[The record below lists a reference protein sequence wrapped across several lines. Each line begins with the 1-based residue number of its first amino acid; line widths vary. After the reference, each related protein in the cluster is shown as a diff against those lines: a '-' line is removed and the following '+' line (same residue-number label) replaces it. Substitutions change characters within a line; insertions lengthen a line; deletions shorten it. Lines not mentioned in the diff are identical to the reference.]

1 MEATSSDLTSHAKVS
16 FSRLLGHLC
25 LLFHPHSRGTLSEE
39 CDTFEHATNPPAL
52 MGPGSLPPDVDLSSF
67 NDPSTS
73 TKKLV
78 DSVLRL
84 RPSLPVSCGLFR
96 HNDLNITGQHPL
108 DAGGSAKIW
117 LCEENDG
124 KKAVIKSYRYYSSSS
139 RLPAFLRFYQEAL
152 YCSYLNSIDD
162 RSFAPFLGIYSS
174 EEHPFAL
181 VFETMEH
188 RNLGEYLRNNKEVR
202 RIDSLLQVARGIE
215 VMHRHG
221 IAHGNI
227 KIANILVSGAGCV
240 RIGSLGTA
248 CAQSTAPRVDVDR
261 WFPGAAPEIT
271 DPQRWGTSEA
281 GASKSSDLFAFG
293 VLAWEAFTGR
303 APFYDE
309 GVVACV
315 HSMSNDRRPA
325 KPTHPEVSD
334 GVWKLIR
341 GCWKADPAKR
351 KTIDEVVAVLEVE
364 SSASQ

>member
-1 MEATSSDLTSHAKVS
+1 MEAASSDLTSHAKVS

-39 CDTFEHATNPPAL
+39 CDTFEHATNPPAH
-52 MGPGSLPPDVDLSSF
+52 MGTGSLPPDLDLSSLD
-67 NDPSTS
+67 DPSIPTEG
-73 TKKLV
+73 LV

-84 RPSLPVSCGLFR
+84 GPSLPISCGLFR
-96 HNDLNITGQHPL
+96 HNDLKITGPRPF
-108 DAGGSAKIW
+108 DGGGFAKIW
-117 LCEENDG
+117 SGEKDDG
-124 KKAVIKSYRYYSSSS
+124 KKVVIKSYRHYSSLS

-152 YCSYLNSIDD
+152 VCSYFNSIDD
-162 RSFAPFLGIYSS
+162 RSFAPFFGIYSS

-181 VFETMEH
+181 VFEIMEH
-188 RNLGEYLRNNKEVR
+188 RNLGEYLRNNKDVR
-202 RIDSLLQVARGIE
+202 RIDSLLQVARGLQ

-248 CAQSTAPRVDVDR
+248 CAQSTAPTVDVDR
-261 WFPGAAPEIT
+261 FFPGAAPEIT

-303 APFYDE
+303 APFSDQ

-325 KPTHPEVSD
+325 KPAHPEVSD
-334 GVWKLIR
+334 GVWKLIK

-351 KTIDEVVAVLEVE
+351 RTIDEVVAVLEVE
-364 SSASQ
+364 SNARQ